1 MSRLTPDSGN
11 RHSTPDGARSAA
23 LSELSG
29 DADRIGTDV
38 AVADSE
44 SPAAVAHSES
54 PAAVAASLD
63 IVGERWSLLIVREA
77 FLGARRFE
85 EFQQRLGIARNMLA
99 TRLRT
104 LVAAKVLNKRKYQDK
119 PERFEY
125 RLTQR
130 GAELLPVLLAL
141 DTWGTKYLKAAR
153 TEFRH
158 IPCGSVTASET
169 VCADC
174 HQVITPF
181 DMALVEPPAAVS
193 E

>member
-38 AVADSE
+38 
-44 SPAAVAHSES
+44 AVAHSES

-125 RLTQR
+125 RLTQQ

-174 HQVITPF
+174 RQVITPF